1 MNTGRTT
8 EDTGAVSISK
18 AHAVGLM
25 LCVWL
30 AFTVANGTYAEG
42 ALLSERLSEREPANE
57 EEAALSEMPPI
68 SVESDQPAVSPTGE
82 QLRRRFRDALGRRP
96 PSAPEERRLA
106 DGALEITTQLGRF
119 CARPSPVQSQSGI
132 GGSTMLAAPCAHF

>member
-18 AHAVGLM
+18 AYAVGLI

-30 AFTVANGTYAEG
+30 AFTVAHATYAEG
-42 ALLSERLSEREPANE
+42 APLSEGEPANE
-57 EEAALSEMPPI
+57 EEALSEIPPI

-82 QLRRRFRDALGRRP
+82 QLRRKFRDALGRRP

-119 CARPSPVQSQSGI
+119 CARPSPVQPQSGI